1 MHLLASSFDTFS
13 NVFVNNSVTDTD
25 ALKLDALTLDTDI
38 LTFDYFYVD
47 LLLSFTFITFL
58 PSFLP
63 SSFFSIFFFLNYFLH
78 ILNIFFFH
86 LCKGGAKP

>member
-25 ALKLDALTLDTDI
+25 ALKLVTEDI

-63 SSFFSIFFFLNYFLH
+63 SSFFSIFFFLPFFLPL
-78 ILNIFFFH
+78 LNIFFLRGH
-86 LCKGGAKP
+86 PARPYPK